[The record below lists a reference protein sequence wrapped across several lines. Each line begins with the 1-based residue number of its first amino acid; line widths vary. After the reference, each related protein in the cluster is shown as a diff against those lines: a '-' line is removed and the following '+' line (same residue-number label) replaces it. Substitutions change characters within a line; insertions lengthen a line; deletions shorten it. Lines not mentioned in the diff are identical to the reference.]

1 MLAVCPHCS
10 SLVARGDRKLEDLG
24 KVAALVETDSP
35 LALDVTGRFQGTPF
49 RIVGRVQ
56 YRHQLGGVWDEWLA
70 AFDDGRWGWLAQAQ
84 GRFYLT
90 FRRKLAKDVVIPP
103 YEDLELGQR
112 FTIPAFARL
121 VISEIGEAD
130 FVSAQGEIPFVVT
143 PGEKLR
149 YADLSAG
156 GGKFATLDYS
166 EERPLVFV
174 GEELTLSE
182 LGIEVGPREEEPRQI
197 AAIHVA
203 CPKCGGSLDLR
214 APDETQRVVC
224 PFCNSLLDVKEG
236 NLEYLKSLDAVK
248 YQPVIPLG
256 AVGHIQDSDYTVI
269 GFMRRSVKYDITY
282 YWQEYLLY
290 HPRRGFRWLV
300 HSDNHW
306 SLVRPVPPGEI
317 KQERADRPR
326 FEDRTFRLFADGNST
341 VVQVLGEFYWKVEVG
356 ENVHFQDFIRPP
368 QILSREESY
377 YYTGSEKPTKGK
389 RDLPSVTGE
398 INWSLGTYLTVD
410 EIERAFKLKDLKRP
424 TTIGPNQPFRHRR
437 IYWAWGALVLVALL
451 AGAIF
456 FGTGARQTVYDQLHT
471 VVPVASSME
480 TRVIFDGPLEI
491 TANRNIHVTVEADV
505 INSWVYVDGDL
516 FNEEPE
522 GPGLVQGFAL
532 PVEYYSGIEGGE
544 SWSEGSRVNDV
555 YLSALPEGKYTLRME
570 VQWEKYS
577 QPQSIRVTIVQDDP
591 RLLNLILL
599 LILISIV
606 PFCVMVWHLFFEM
619 RRWQDSDYNP
629 YADWSSWGGDDD

>member
-24 KVAALVETDSP
+24 KVSALVETDSP
-35 LALDVTGRFQGTPF
+35 LALEISGRHQGTPF

-56 YRHQLGGVWDEWLA
+56 YRHQLGGVWNEWLA
-70 AFDDGRWGWLAQAQ
+70 AFNDGRWGWLAEAQ

-90 FRRKLAKDVVIPP
+90 FRRKLANDVIIPP
-103 YEDLELGQR
+103 YENLDLGQR

-130 FVSAQGEIPFVVT
+130 FVSAEGEIPFVVT

-182 LGIEVGPREEEPRQI
+182 LGIEIESSEEKPQQI

-203 CPKCGGSLDLR
+203 CPNCGGSLDLR

-224 PFCNSLLDVKEG
+224 PFCNSLLDVTEG
-236 NLEYLKSLDAVK
+236 NLKYLKSLEAGR
-248 YQPVIPLG
+248 YQPVIALG
-256 AVGHIQDSDYTVI
+256 AVGHIQDLDYTVI

-317 KQERADRPR
+317 KQDRADRPR
-326 FEDRTFRLFADGNST
+326 FEERTFRLFADGNST

-356 ENVHFQDFIRPP
+356 ESVHFQDFIRPP
-368 QILSREESY
+368 EILSREESY
-377 YYTGSEKPTKGK
+377 YYTGSDQPAKGK
-389 RDLPSVTGE
+389 RDSPSVTGE

-410 EIERAFKLKDLKRP
+410 EIERAFKLVDLKRP

-456 FGTGARQTVYDQLHT
+456 FGSGARQTVYDQQHA
-471 VVPVASSME
+471 VVPVANTTE
-480 TRVIFDGPLEI
+480 TRVIFDGPLAI
-491 TANRNIHVTVEADV
+491 AANRNIHVTVGADV
-505 INSWVYVDGDL
+505 SNSWVYVDGDL
-516 FNEEPE
+516 FNEET
-522 GPGLVQGFAL
+522 GIVQGFAV
-532 PVEYYSGIEGGE
+532 PVEYYSGIDGGE
-544 SWSEGSRVNDV
+544 SWTEGSKTNDV
-555 YLSALPEGKYTLRME
+555 YVSALPEGNYTLRLE

-577 QPQSIRVTIVQDDP
+577 QPQTIRVTVVQDDP
-591 RLLNLILL
+591 RLLNLVLL

-629 YADWSSWGGDDD
+629 YGDWSTWGGDDD

>member
-10 SLVARGDRKLEDLG
+10 SLVARGDRKLDDLG
-24 KVAALVETDSP
+24 KVAALVETETP
-35 LALDVTGRFQGTPF
+35 LALDVSGRYQGAPF

-70 AFDDGRWGWLAQAQ
+70 AFDDGRWGWLAEAQ

-90 FRRKLAKDVVIPP
+90 FRRKLAKDVIIPAFA
-103 YEDLELGQR
+103 DLELGQR

-130 FVSAQGEIPFVVT
+130 FVSAEGEIPFVVT

-182 LGIEVGPREEEPRQI
+182 LGIEIQPRDDDEPRQI
-197 AAIHVA
+197 EAIQVS
-203 CPKCGGSLDLR
+203 CPNCGGSLDLR
-214 APDETQRVVC
+214 APDECERVVC
-224 PFCNSLLDVKEG
+224 PFCNSMLDVEKG
-236 NLEYLKSLDAVK
+236 NLKYLKSLEAGR
-248 YQPVIPLG
+248 YEPVIPLG
-256 AVGHIQDSDYTVI
+256 SVGHIQDLDYTVI

-326 FEDRTFRLFADGNST
+326 FEGHTFRLFADGSSN

-356 ENVHFQDFIRPP
+356 ESVHFQDFIRPP
-368 QILSREESY
+368 QILSREEGY
-377 YYTGSEKPTKGK
+377 YFSAGDQAGKGK
-389 RDLPSVTGE
+389 RDQPHVTGE
-398 INWSLGTYLTVD
+398 INWSLGLYLTVD
-410 EIERAFKLKDLKRP
+410 EIERAFQLKDLKRP
-424 TTIGPNQPFRHRR
+424 TMIGPNQPFRHKPM
-437 IYWAWGALVLVALL
+437 YWAWGALLLVALL
-451 AGAIF
+451 AGAVFIA
-456 FGTGARQTVYDQLHT
+456 TGARQQVYDQQHGLL
-471 VVPVASSME
+471 PVGSPTE
-480 TRVIFDGPLEI
+480 TRVIFDGPIEI
-491 TANRNIHVTVEADV
+491 GANRNLHVNVEANV
-505 INSWVYVDGDL
+505 TNSWVYVDGDL
-516 FNEEPE
+516 FNEES
-522 GPGLVQGFAL
+522 GLVQGFAV
-532 PVEYYSGIEGGE
+532 PVEYYLGNDGGE
-544 SWSEGSRVNDV
+544 SWSEGSRAGDA
-555 YLSALPEGKYTLRME
+555 YMSALPAGVYTLRLE
-570 VQWEKYS
+570 VQWDKFS
-577 QPQSIRVTIVQDDP
+577 QPQNVRVTIVQDDP

-599 LILISIV
+599 LILLSIV

-619 RRWQDSDYNP
+619 RRWQDSDYSP
-629 YADWSSWGGDDD
+629 YSDWSSWGQADE